1 MLQRIVIAFFAFF
14 LTSRFFS
21 EVLGIL
27 PKWVDVLDLP
37 FIVFLGVAGL
47 LRYAH
52 PDVDLSTHRHLARA
66 IFAVTL
72 ITMASA
78 FINSQDLL
86 APAAVLFAIGF
97 LQGPIL
103 FVALNK
109 IVEDV
114 DDMAQRV
121 RKLFWVLLVINIAVV
136 VFINIPHFIATRN
149 PDVVSGTY
157 GLNAYQFSILLVI
170 CAGLLLGEEEFHKR
184 GRLRLI
190 VGQTAVLVIFY
201 LLQYRAAVPI
211 FLLAIVM
218 MIAALYGKPVV
229 KVLIAGG
236 FIVAF
241 SAGTISYILM
251 QTQEETKLKY
261 SDWEKI
267 LANPTAFLQY
277 GKFQAYPQTLK
288 LFDDQ
293 PMAAVAGVGPGNYVS
308 RAYYTFSYE
317 IATSKSKGVGAMV
330 EKLFGL
336 SGARFTKVSETYVG
350 HFRSQAVLGSYQLSN
365 PHSSF
370 LAPVAEIG
378 VFGGMII
385 IGIYLFMMI
394 KSFRL
399 LQQAKEIAPEFL
411 PLATALVAGSVYL
424 FGLAFLDNYWEM
436 SRATLPVWL
445 LFWGTS
451 AGVQVKR
458 NALQS
463 GEPAALSALPT
474 IAANAE
480 SLKEMGGRW

>member
-1 MLQRIVIAFFAFF
+1 MLQRMVIAFFAFF

-27 PKWVDVLDLP
+27 PKWVDILDLP

-52 PDVDLSTHRHLARA
+52 PEVDLRTHRFLVRA

-72 ITMASA
+72 IILTSA
-78 FINSQDLL
+78 FMNSRDLL

-103 FVALNK
+103 FIALNK

-114 DDMAQRV
+114 GVLAHQV
-121 RKLFWVLLVINIAVV
+121 RQLFLVLLAINIAVV
-136 VFINIPHFIATRN
+136 VFINVPQFIATQN

-157 GLNAYQFSILLVI
+157 GLNAYQFSTLLVI
-170 CAGLLLGEEEFHKR
+170 CGGLLLGEEEFRKR
-184 GRLRLI
+184 GKLRLI
-190 VGQTAVLVIFY
+190 MGQTAVLVIFY

-211 FLLAIVM
+211 FLLAIIVM
-218 MIAALYGKPVV
+218 LGALYGKPVL
-229 KVLIAGG
+229 KVLITSV
-236 FIVAF
+236 FIIAI
-241 SAGTISYILM
+241 SATTISYILL
-251 QTQEETKLKY
+251 QAQDETNLKY
-261 SDWEKI
+261 GDWEKI
-267 LANPTAFLQY
+267 VANPTAFLQY
-277 GKFQAYPQTLK
+277 GKFQSYTQTLK
-288 LFDDQ
+288 LFDDR
-293 PMAAVAGVGPGNYVS
+293 PVAALAGVGPGNYLS

-317 IATSKSKGVGAMV
+317 LAGSKGKGVGDLI
-330 EKLFGL
+330 ERLFGL
-336 SGARFTKVSETYVG
+336 SGPRFTKVSETYVG

-378 VFGGMII
+378 VLGGLII
-385 IGIYLFMMI
+385 IGIYLFMTI
-394 KSFRL
+394 KSFKL
-399 LQQAKEIAPEFL
+399 LRQAKEIAPEFL

-458 NALQS
+458 NELE
-463 GEPAALSALPT
+463 GEGHIELVALPAV
-474 IAANAE
+474 AANAE
-480 SLKEMGGRW
+480 SMNEME